1 MKAAPRSVNRLR
13 RIRSDTSS
21 LGPRVK
27 PANPTFPRASAPER
41 TRTQSRTL
49 STAPE
54 RPAVDRLS
62 SSPGSPTADRVRR
75 PIGRPPKTPPGSV
88 ATPPGQP
95 EKHPYT
101 APSSKILGRALTG
114 TFNTLAIVLGPH
126 WRFKTTEGVE
136 LAEDWIPVLEHYKID
151 LGKGGLW
158 AVAIGGTLEKLGPR
172 IMQSVI
178 QKKTGLKPPQAT
190 PAEMPGPAAPGAL

>member
-1 MKAAPRSVNRLR
+1 MKKAVPRSVNRLQ
-13 RIRSDTSS
+13 RIRPDISS
-21 LGPRVK
+21 SASRVK
-27 PANPTFPRASAPER
+27 PVKPGSLRASASER
-41 TRTQSRTL
+41 AVPKPPNP
-49 STAPE
+49 APE

-62 SSPGSPTADRVRR
+62 GSPGAPTVSRVRR

-88 ATPPGQP
+88 TTPPGQL
-95 EKHPYT
+95 EKRPYT

-126 WRFKTTEGVE
+126 WKFKTTEGVE

-151 LGKGGLW
+151 LGKGGVW
-158 AVAIGGTLEKLGPR
+158 AVAIGGTLEKIGPR

-190 PAEMPGPAAPGAL
+190 PAETPAPAAPGAP